1 MRELQW
7 WELFPPSGMTIETV
21 ASFVRPLASRPRIGV
36 LRRTP
41 IVVLEQ
47 WQLGGT
53 TRFLMGLDIPL
64 GAGFARQ
71 QADTVPGLVI
81 RQLDGTDRPIIR
93 IAADISLRSA
103 AASLRTDTAVD
114 VSRAV
119 GAALSHTAKTHA
131 SVLQWIIGPA
141 QQRVVKPGE
150 FRIAEQLGLTQ
161 RRISSAL
168 DSSQWRRKASEP
180 LFAVRGRIGTTAEA
194 VALGGLRRAIQLADS
209 AEGHLHVGKGTK
221 YNAQALNTMQS
232 NTWGG
237 ILSATELAGMLALPL
252 DGTDRAL
259 PIGDPT
265 PPISPTDGRLL
276 GSSLH
281 PASLDAPV
289 MFPTAAIPTGL
300 LVIGPTGSGKSNLLA
315 AMALADVAAGRG
327 LVVIEPKGDLC
338 DAIMERLDPAQRRR
352 VIAIDAGETDHP
364 VGSNVLA
371 GDPGN
376 AERRADDIVGLFR
389 SMHGAALGPRS
400 TDVLLHAVLMA
411 ARMPGGTLIDVP
423 TLLTNASFRRRVAA
437 QVCDPIV
444 VGPWLAWF
452 DNLSEAERSQVVAP
466 ILNKLRGFTSRSSI
480 RRLLGQSDPG
490 WSWDD
495 ALNSGG
501 IVLVSLNRGVVG
513 AEAASVAGSLLLG
526 QLWSALQR
534 RSRLGERDRRLASI
548 IVDEWQLFIG
558 GLDFADALA
567 TVRGAG
573 VAGLS
578 LANQNLAQL
587 TPELRAAVAANA
599 RSKIS
604 FTPSIDD
611 AKTLSA
617 WIGSPNV
624 APQDLLRIGQYEA
637 VAAIHTHAGAAHFRT
652 HRLPTRRI
660 AAPTVRVQSRQQFGR
675 SGEAVDA
682 ELLAKWQSP
691 EPDAGIG
698 RMKRGQQ

>member
-7 WELFPPSGMTIETV
+7 WELFPPRGMAIETV
-21 ASFVRPLASRPRIGV
+21 ASFVRPLASRPRVGI

-47 WQLGGT
+47 WQLGGA
-53 TRFLMGLDIPL
+53 TRFLMGLDVPL
-64 GAGFARQ
+64 GASFARQ

-81 RQLDGTDRPIIR
+81 RQLDGTERPAIR
-93 IAADISLRSA
+93 FAADISLRSA

-119 GAALSHTAKTHA
+119 GAALAHTAKKHA

-150 FRIAEQLGLTQ
+150 FSIAEQLGLTQ
-161 RRISSAL
+161 RRTPSAL
-168 DSSQWRRKASEP
+168 DSSQWRKKASEP

-194 VALGGLRRAIQLADS
+194 VSLGGLRRAIQLADS

-221 YNAQALNTMQS
+221 YGAQALNTMQS
-232 NTWGG
+232 NSWGG
-237 ILSATELAGMLALPL
+237 ILSATELAVMLALPI

-281 PASLDAPV
+281 PASMGAPV
-289 MFPTAAIPTGL
+289 LFPTAAIPTGL

-315 AMALADVAAGRG
+315 SVALADIAAGRG

-338 DAIMERLDPAQRRR
+338 DAIMERLDPSARRR
-352 VIAIDAGETDHP
+352 VIAIDAGETRHP

-371 GDPGN
+371 GDPAD
-376 AERRADDIVGLFR
+376 AERRADDIVGLFH
-389 SMHGAALGPRS
+389 SMHGTALGPRS
-400 TDVLLHAVLMA
+400 TDVLLHAVLIA
-411 ARMPGGTLIDVP
+411 ARMRGGTLIDVP
-423 TLLTNASFRRRVAA
+423 ALLTNASFRRRVAA
-437 QVCDPIV
+437 PVSDPLV
-444 VGPWLAWF
+444 LGPWLAWF
-452 DNLSEAERSQVVAP
+452 DNLSDAERSQVVAP

-480 RRLLGQSDPG
+480 RRLLGQSNPG

-513 AEAASVAGSLLLG
+513 AEAAAIAGSLLLR

-534 RSRLGERDRRLASI
+534 RSRIAERDRRLASI
-548 IVDEWQLFIG
+548 IVDEWQLFTG
-558 GLDFADALA
+558 GLDFADVLA
-567 TVRGAG
+567 TIRGAG

-587 TPELRAAVAANA
+587 TPDLRAAVAANA

-604 FTPSIDD
+604 FTPSIED

-624 APQDLLRIGQYEA
+624 ARQDLLRLGRYEA
-637 VAAIHTHAGAAHFRT
+637 VAALHTQAGASHFRT
-652 HRLPTRRI
+652 HRLPPRRI
-660 AAPTVRVQSRQQFGR
+660 AAASVRAQSRQQFGQP
-675 SGEAVDA
+675 GEAVDA

-698 RMKRGQQ
+698 RMKRGQS